1 MNSYITLI
9 RDVSDYYNSALPE
22 LKNIKNNDNLF
33 DLVWCRGLTEEI
45 NLWTYWQGRGIE
57 NPEVMIIGQDFGICT
72 DEDNGSF
79 YEKCAKSSMGEREFI
94 SNEYIKRVKADEKNK
109 TDNMLIKLTKEG
121 LGKEYSADIPS
132 NPKLFMTNACL
143 GYRSGNKISGGNL
156 SAYIKHDSKY
166 IAKLIDIKRPKV
178 VICLG
183 TDTYFNLVS
192 SFINDRTKIRNIAED
207 FWKSLDDGTNYQ
219 DIQFEGFE
227 VRFFGVSHAGQN
239 GAINRIRDKSIPK
252 GDRISTASKLMVG
265 DWKRIGD
272 YLRDISCSD

>member
-1 MNSYITLI
+1 MITYTELI
-9 RDVSDYYNSALPE
+9 KEAADYYNSALPE

-45 NLWTYWQGRGIE
+45 NLWSYWQGRGVG
-57 NPEVMIIGQDFGICT
+57 NPEVMIIGQDFGTCS
-72 DEDNGSF
+72 DENNGLF
-79 YEKCAKSSMGEREFI
+79 YEKCVKSSLDEREKI
-94 SNEYIKRVKADEKNK
+94 SSLYIKRIKSDDKNK
-109 TDNMLIKLTKEG
+109 TDNMLIRLTKEG
-121 LGKEYSADIPS
+121 LGKEFSADIPS

-143 GYRSGNKISGGNL
+143 GYRSGNNISGGNL

-192 SFINDRTKIRNIAED
+192 SFIKDRTIIKNIAED

-219 DIQFEGFE
+219 DISLDGFV

-239 GAINRIRDKSIPK
+239 GAINRIRDKGIPK
-252 GDRISTASKLMVG
+252 GNRISTASKLMVG

-272 YLRDISCSD
+272 YLKTIS